1 MCGIAGLI
9 NFRSS
14 IKVKNTLAEMAQTLQ
29 HRGPDSEG
37 IWSDEAIGVG
47 LAHTRLAIIDLRA
60 TGSQPMK
67 SKSGRYII
75 VFNGEIYNHLTIRR
89 ELQAQSERR
98 WIGHSDTETLVAAIE
113 QWGCDATL
121 KKLIGMF
128 AFALW
133 DRDSKTLK
141 LARDRAGEK
150 PLYYGRTNSFFFFGS
165 ELSVAKKI
173 PGLKNKVSRD
183 ALALYL
189 KYSSIPAP
197 YSIYEDIFKVEPGSV
212 VTFDAHG
219 QKIDQVKYW
228 SFQEVFQEGV
238 HNRYRGGPEE
248 AVADLTSV
256 LSEAVALQVE
266 SDVPLGAFLS
276 GGVDSSMIVALM
288 QSQSAQA
295 ITTFSIGFEDAAFN
309 EAEYA
314 RDVANHIGT
323 NHHDMYVTGNDA
335 LDVVPNLP
343 SIYDEPFADSSQ
355 IPTYLVSKIAK
366 ERVTVSLSGDAG
378 DELFGGYTRYQN
390 AANAWNRV
398 NKIPAPVRSLVSWSI
413 QATPERFL
421 GKSISLFGGLINKK
435 FSMNV
440 TSDRLLKASKLLGKP
455 NQKEFYQHGFLSH
468 NDDSCNWV
476 LGAKH
481 LTSAIDKYDFNSSV
495 SFENMMALDFLHYLP
510 TDILTKVDRAAMA
523 VSLETR
529 IPFLDQRV
537 IEFACS
543 LPPEY
548 KIRNGKTKW
557 ALKQALYQF
566 VPESLIE
573 RPKMGFGV
581 PLAEWLRGP
590 LREWAECL
598 LDEKKLNDEGFFDP
612 NIIRRKWDEHLSGE
626 RNWQTQL
633 WDVLMFQA
641 WLDAQ

>member
-1 MCGIAGLI
+1 MCGIAGLVDYHNGI
-9 NFRSS
+9 NLRE
-14 IKVKNTLAEMAQTLQ
+14 TLSDMAEQLR

-37 IWSDEAIGVG
+37 IWSNETDHIG
-47 LAHTRLAIIDLRA
+47 LAHTRLAILDTSLA
-60 TGSQPMK
+60 GSQPME
-67 SKSGRYII
+67 SKSGRFVI
-75 VFNGEIYNHLTIRR
+75 VFNGEIYNHKAIRL
-89 ELQAQSERR
+89 ELQAQNQVS
-98 WIGHSDTETLVAAIE
+98 WIGSSDTETLIAAIE
-113 QWGCDATL
+113 QWGCAATV
-121 KKLIGMF
+121 KKLVGMF

-141 LARDRAGEK
+141 LVRDRTGEK
-150 PLYYGRTNSFFFFGS
+150 PLYYGRTNNVFFFGS
-165 ELSVAKKI
+165 ELRVAKKI
-173 PGLKNKVSRD
+173 PGFKNKVSRD

-197 YSIYEDIFKVEPGSV
+197 YSIYEDIFKVEPGCI
-212 VTFDAHG
+212 VTFDAQG
-219 QKIDQVKYW
+219 QKIDQAEYW
-228 SFQEVFQEGV
+228 SFQEVFQAGV
-238 HNRYRGGPEE
+238 HNRYRGGLEE
-248 AVADLTSV
+248 VVSDLTSV
-256 LSEAVALQVE
+256 LSVAVALQME

-295 ITTFSIGFEDAAFN
+295 INTFSIGFEDAAFN

-323 NHHDMYVTGNDA
+323 NHSDMYVSGRDA
-335 LDVVPNLP
+335 LDVIPNLP

-398 NKIPAPVRSLVSWSI
+398 NKIPAPARNLVSWAI
-413 QATPERFL
+413 QAAPPKLLET
-421 GKSISLFGGLINKK
+421 SISIFGGVINKRLP
-435 FSMNV
+435 MNM
-440 TSDRLLKASKLLGKP
+440 TYDRLLKASKILGKP

-476 LGAKH
+476 LGARH
-481 LTSAIDKYDFNSSV
+481 LTTPIDKNDFNSSV
-495 SFENMMALDFLHYLP
+495 PFENMMAIDFVHYLP

-537 IEFACS
+537 IDFACS

-548 KIRNGKTKW
+548 KIRDGKTKW

-590 LREWAECL
+590 LREWAENL
-598 LDEKKLNDEGFFDP
+598 LNEKKLIDEGFFDP
-612 NIIRRKWDEHLSGE
+612 NIVRESWHEHLLGK